1 MNLKNILLSRIT
13 LIISIIVAGYI
24 FIFNPGLFGY
34 TRQYNAV
41 WMIIYADISLF
52 ILVNMWNH
60 VYLDSNTVCPAGSL
74 AMTTDGYLE
83 RHGIWAI
90 AFGGNSIRTAGYN
103 TNIGAIPGLHAI
115 GRNPII
121 ALATHC
127 HEVGG
132 QEGSKKRHLF
142 ITGHTEKYDPS
153 NTPFEIK
160 NSRDHAQKPPD
171 EILLS
176 YFSSQEY
183 DKFKEFTYEE
193 AGGKKT
199 VNLNQSV
206 MRNITLDME
215 LDMYVALL
223 NGNPQ
228 FIKQRIE
235 GFNCLLRTAT
245 HQKKGWFE
253 GLIGQES
260 RTDQPAEDTANV

>member
-103 TNIGAIPGLHAI
+103 TNIGAIPGLHAV

-127 HEVGG
+127 YEVGG
-132 QEGSKKRHLF
+132 QEGSNKRHLF
-142 ITGHTEKYDPS
+142 ITGLTEKYDPR

-160 NSRDHAQKPPD
+160 NLRDSAQKPPE

-176 YFSSQEY
+176 YFSSEEC
-183 DKFKEFTYEE
+183 DKFKEFTYKDGMSE
-193 AGGKKT
+193 KT
-199 VNLNQSV
+199 INLSQIV
-206 MRNITLDME
+206 MRNIALDME
-215 LDMYVALL
+215 SDMYYALL
-223 NGNPQ
+223 KGNPQ

-235 GFNCLLRTAT
+235 GYMTLRSVTR
-245 HQKKGWFE
+245 QKKGWFE
-253 GLIGQES
+253 GLLGQES
-260 RTDQPAEDTANV
+260 RTDQPTEETANV